1 MVLVFGL
8 AIGTAAR
15 PPSATEAALL
25 PSTGWAPSRSRAV
38 RPGPVRGAKRVACGG
53 AGSNGEGRVAPA
65 AVPAPVSPAA
75 KAHVA
80 VTAARMPPRT
90 GRRTR
95 DRDLIHTLLHRRF
108 VVPRGARPGLTAGSG
123 RLCRPGPGPGPGPDG
138 LPVRAPLV
146 DRCQGQVVA
155 GDRPAVAAERPGR
168 RAVRASEIVV
178 AERAGGPASTGRGA
192 AVCSLRAPWRHP
204 GRS

>member
-1 MVLVFGL
+1 MVLVFWL

-38 RPGPVRGAKRVACGG
+38 R
-53 AGSNGEGRVAPA
+53 
-65 AVPAPVSPAA
+65 
-75 KAHVA
+75 
-80 VTAARMPPRT
+80 
-90 GRRTR
+90 
-95 DRDLIHTLLHRRF
+95 
-108 VVPRGARPGLTAGSG
+108 
-123 RLCRPGPGPGPGPDG
+123 PGPGPGPDG